1 MAAENKKADLKIK
14 KQIRVVKMRI
24 KCYCNLYV
32 SDALEK
38 RKNKVLADLM
48 NRKFRPGTS
57 VITLSQGEQ
66 NHLEFFSSVFLKQH
80 FYDEK
85 EVFVVGI
92 AGGYEDAAELVRKI
106 TEEVLVQTGSTDI
119 RNYILEN
126 QKKSEESRV

>member
-1 MAAENKKADLKIK
+1 
-14 KQIRVVKMRI
+14 MRI

-92 AGGYEDAAELVRKI
+92 AGGYEEAAELVRKI